1 MVHESRIGSDGFC
14 EYLIEELEESKAC
27 HTYTILLP
35 ENCTAGQQISFARRT
50 VNPSPV
56 HLGCARGKAER
67 APESARPRC
76 RRWRPFSTEI
86 DLSKVIENEIRNE
99 QLQRREQQAELEVR
113 QWLNGLIMHLERE
126 ERFQQHH
133 AYRMYERGAAQEPL
147 QSHGWEY
154 ATSLQPMGAQQQF
167 HDPVAIFPPQHQ
179 QALQPPLVSSQW
191 ACDGQAVATPV
202 VTAAA
207 VPLPTVQQPWEHAS
221 AVQPS
226 WEQMA
231 PAPWKMPTSPSPLVL
246 GGAQSLPH
254 RPIGC
259 WNQGMAIAQQYRPSG
274 STRPDELPMYA
285 SPPPLSEARCLCA
298 RHLTSPLARGDLY
311 LVSRRTFQSAST
323 EWLSW
328 NYLEDSFDNA
338 AFSSLGGSCGGSGRN
353 LTRADSSNGNG
364 DFFTAPKAKSGA
376 RAELRD
382 SPPVASEAEKEAKS
396 VAFEVSRVLDSIVNK
411 VERAALA
418 EQTRIEREIERRER
432 EIERRHLQQQR
443 ALQKQQRDIEREV
456 LACVQKMVRKLE
468 RDHALERDEDGQLF
482 ISDAKAAS
490 GAKMQVFKV
499 RGAPCAEFFEGML
512 PSSAKSIRAE
522 QAVRAARYE
531 DLALRRPPTLS
542 WIDPGLLGKPW
553 TRLTMRRTMK

>member
-1 MVHESRIGSDGFC
+1 MAAARARVRCCAQLNLTLDALENALRLDELSSACVRARKMLRAPALDHCLGMVHESRIGSDGFC
-14 EYLIEELEESKAC
+14 EYLIEELDESKAC

-35 ENCTAGQQISFARRT
+35 ENCTAGQQISFAPPNCKSITLHVPPGMRSGQKLS
-50 VNPSPV
+50 VQV
-56 HLGCARGKAER
+56 
-67 APESARPRC
+67 PESARPRC

-133 AYRMYERGAAQEPL
+133 AYRMYERGAAQ
-147 QSHGWEY
+147 
-154 ATSLQPMGAQQQF
+154 AA
-167 HDPVAIFPPQHQ
+167 PVARLGVRDESTADGRAAAVSRPGGDLPPT
-179 QALQPPLVSSQW
+179 ASASAAAPLVSSQW

-285 SPPPLSEARCLCA
+285 SPL
-298 RHLTSPLARGDLY
+298 LY
-311 LVSRRTFQSAST
+311 L
-323 EWLSW
+323 
-328 NYLEDSFDNA
+328 
-338 AFSSLGGSCGGSGRN
+338 
-353 LTRADSSNGNG
+353 
-364 DFFTAPKAKSGA
+364 K
-376 RAELRD
+376 
-382 SPPVASEAEKEAKS
+382 
-396 VAFEVSRVLDSIVNK
+396 
-411 VERAALA
+411 
-418 EQTRIEREIERRER
+418 
-432 EIERRHLQQQR
+432 
-443 ALQKQQRDIEREV
+443 
-456 LACVQKMVRKLE
+456 
-468 RDHALERDEDGQLF
+468 
-482 ISDAKAAS
+482 
-490 GAKMQVFKV
+490 
-499 RGAPCAEFFEGML
+499 RGAFAPD
-512 PSSAKSIRAE
+512 I
-522 QAVRAARYE
+522 
-531 DLALRRPPTLS
+531 
-542 WIDPGLLGKPW
+542 
-553 TRLTMRRTMK
+553 